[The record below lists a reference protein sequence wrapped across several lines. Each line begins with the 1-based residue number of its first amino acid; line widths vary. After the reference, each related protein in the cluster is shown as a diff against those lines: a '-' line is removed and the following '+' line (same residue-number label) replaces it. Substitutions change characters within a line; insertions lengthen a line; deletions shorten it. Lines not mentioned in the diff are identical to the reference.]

1 MRWPVWLPDHR
12 KDEAAA
18 AFAQRRRSEQPGFLE
33 AVLEDARVHANYR
46 SQRIHPRSR
55 LAAGLEALRL
65 CVITDCFA
73 AQLMYRA
80 KVRLQVLRIPL
91 LPHVCHRL
99 AVGLGQICIGDPV
112 LMHPGVYIP
121 HGQVVVDGITTVSR
135 GVVLAPF
142 STIGLR
148 ANDFFG
154 PTLDQQVKVGTGARV
169 IGPVT
174 VGRGATIGANAVVV
188 HDVAPRTTVSG
199 IPARPHA

>member
-1 MRWPVWLPDHR
+1 
-12 KDEAAA
+12 
-18 AFAQRRRSEQPGFLE
+18 
-33 AVLEDARVHANYR
+33 
-46 SQRIHPRSR
+46 
-55 LAAGLEALRL
+55 
-65 CVITDCFA
+65 
-73 AQLMYRA
+73 MYRA